1 MLRQIPEEKSDAQT
15 FIDLKARDGGG
26 ARRRCPVPCRV
37 RGTAGGFG
45 LNPQLCPE
53 NYNPVICSDGVV
65 YGNACFAA
73 QAHATGCVPYA
84 TPL

>member
-1 MLRQIPEEKSDAQT
+1 MRKLSSISKLTLAA
-15 FIDLKARDGGG
+15 LLVAG
-26 ARRRCPVPCRV
+26 ALSLPV

-45 LNPQLCPE
+45 LNPQACPE
-53 NYNPVICSDGVV
+53 NYNPVICSNGVV

-73 QAHATGCVPYA
+73 QDHATGCVPYA